1 MTRSKKEAAL
11 ARLEKARG
19 PIAQLMALNRKA
31 PEYLRW
37 RRDTELALRNT
48 FTGSERHLK
57 EFRRSLVVW
66 QGVSPLDEPEISR
79 RSRDKNAYVEELKKA
94 DALLESMID
103 EVSEYW
109 EESNGAE
116 RAVGSRDVVA
126 ERSGHRVFVVHGR
139 DRGARETVARFLE
152 NLGLE
157 PVILSETPAMG
168 RTIIEKFEEHSQVGF
183 AIVLL
188 TPDDVGSL
196 RGYDRE
202 ARPRARQNVIFELGF
217 FVGRLGRGGVC
228 ALTRG
233 DVEIPSDYAGVE
245 YIHFDESD
253 GWKEKLRRELETAG
267 LPVDGRVS
275 GRA

>member
-11 ARLEKARG
+11 ARLERARG
-19 PIAQLMALNRKA
+19 PIAQLMGLDRKA

-37 RRDTELALRNT
+37 R
-48 FTGSERHLK
+48 
-57 EFRRSLVVW
+57 
-66 QGVSPLDEPEISR
+66 
-79 RSRDKNAYVEELKKA
+79 
-94 DALLESMID
+94 
-103 EVSEYW
+103 
-109 EESNGAE
+109 
-116 RAVGSRDVVA
+116 
-126 ERSGHRVFVVHGR
+126 R